1 MLRIGV
7 IGEASELVKL
17 CASIEAIEYIKPK
30 IRIDSIIGV
39 GTGSTVNFFINE
51 LAKIRHLFKGAVS
64 SSDASTK
71 LLESH
76 DIEVYELNDVNEILI
91 YVDGA
96 DEVDTSHNLIKGGG
110 GAHTREKI
118 VASASN
124 EFVCIVD
131 ESKLVNLL
139 GNFPLPVEVIIKSR
153 SYVAREIVKIGGSP
167 ELRKNFVTDQG
178 NQILDVKD
186 LTIENP
192 LDLEKRINLIPGV
205 LDNGLF
211 ANCKPQKVIVG
222 KD

>member
-1 MLRIGV
+1 M
-7 IGEASELVKL
+7 SNSKL
-17 CASIEAIEYIKPK
+17 NASIEAIEYIKPK
-30 IRIDSIIGV
+30 IEMNSIIGV
-39 GTGSTVNFFINE
+39 GTGSTVNYFIQE
-51 LAKIRHLFKGAVS
+51 LAKIKHMFKGAVS
-64 SSDASTK
+64 SSEASTE
-71 LLESH
+71 LLEKSG
-76 DIEVYELNDVNEILI
+76 IEVFELNDVNEILV

-131 ESKLVNLL
+131 ESKLVKTL
-139 GNFPLPVEVIIKSR
+139 GNFPLPVEAMIKSR
-153 SYVAREIVKIGGSP
+153 SYVAREIVKIGGLP
-167 ELRKNFVTDQG
+167 ELRKDFLTDQG
-178 NQILDVKD
+178 NQILDIKD
-186 LTIENP
+186 LEIDDP
-192 LDLEKRINLIPGV
+192 LDLEQRINLITGV

>member
-1 MLRIGV
+1 M
-7 IGEASELVKL
+7 SNSKL
-17 CASIEAIEYIKPK
+17 NASIEAIEYIKPK
-30 IRIDSIIGV
+30 IDMNSIIGV
-39 GTGSTVNFFINE
+39 GTGSTVNYFIQE
-51 LAKIRHLFKGAVS
+51 LAKIRHMFKGAVS
-64 SSDASTK
+64 SSEASTE
-71 LLESH
+71 LLEKSG
-76 DIEVYELNDVNEILI
+76 IEVFELNDVNEILV

-131 ESKLVNLL
+131 ESKLVKTL
-139 GNFPLPVEVIIKSR
+139 GNFPLPVEAMIKSR
-153 SYVAREIVKIGGSP
+153 SYVAREIVKIGGLP
-167 ELRKNFVTDQG
+167 ELRKDFLTDQG
-178 NQILDVKD
+178 NQILDIKD
-186 LTIENP
+186 LEIDDP
-192 LDLEKRINLIPGV
+192 LDLEQRINLIPGV

>member
-1 MLRIGV
+1 M
-7 IGEASELVKL
+7 SKSKL
-17 CASIEAIEYIKPK
+17 NASIEAIEYIKPK

-76 DIEVYELNDVNEILI
+76 DIEVYELNDVNEILV

-96 DEVDTSHNLIKGGG
+96 DEVDTFHNLIKGGG

-167 ELRKNFVTDQG
+167 ELRKNFLTDQG

-211 ANCKPQKVIVG
+211 ANCKPHKVIIG